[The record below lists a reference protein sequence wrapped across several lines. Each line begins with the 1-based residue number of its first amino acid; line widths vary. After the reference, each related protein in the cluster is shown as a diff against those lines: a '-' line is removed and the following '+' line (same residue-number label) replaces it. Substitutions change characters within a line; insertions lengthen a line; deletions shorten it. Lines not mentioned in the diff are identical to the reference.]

1 MNNRIKLIST
11 LIFLGTL
18 SFFFN
23 ACNHSESKIAVNK
36 NEEIESSNSIIEQ
49 LDADQI
55 KVILES
61 EKVNIVD
68 VRTPEEYSTGH
79 IEGAININ
87 FYDND
92 FDSQIEKLDADVKTI
107 VYCAVGGRSSA
118 SLYKFKA
125 KGFKHLVEMNG
136 GFDVW

>member
-1 MNNRIKLIST
+1 MNSRIKLLST
-11 LIFLGTL
+11 LFFLSTS
-18 SFFFN
+18 SFLFN
-23 ACNHSESKIAVNK
+23 ACNQSENK
-36 NEEIESSNSIIEQ
+36 TATNKHEDVESSSTIIEH

-61 EKVNIVD
+61 EKVNVVD
-68 VRTPEEYSTGH
+68 VRTPEEYSAGH

-92 FDSQIEKLDADVKTI
+92 FESQIEKLDTELKTI

-118 SLYKFKA
+118 SLYKFKT
-125 KGFKHLVEMNG
+125 KGFKHVVELNG